1 MGVFIVIVIIIVI
14 VIWANSGNKSLS
26 SNSNRTNSTTTYKPT
41 TTYQRETESE
51 RILREQRQRQK
62 QEEDRLKALK
72 LQQEQEAKRREEIA
86 RINEAQRKKEIFRQQ
101 RCKSDWQQYQN
112 VLNSNN
118 ITTLYHFTD
127 RANLQSIKRH
137 GALYSWHY
145 CVNNNI
151 EIPMPG
157 GDDLSRSL
165 DRRYNLQ
172 NYVRISFTRNH
183 PMMYIALNQNRI
195 NNPVILEIDPEVV
208 FWKNSKYANKNA
220 TRNDVSIGSEI
231 DDFKKIRFDIVKLNK
246 HFDLEDSDKPYFQAE
261 VLILEKIPI
270 EFIKNIDRV

>member
-1 MGVFIVIVIIIVI
+1 MWVLILIIIVV
-14 VIWANSGNKSLS
+14 VIIKILANGNWS
-26 SNSNRTNSTTTYKPT
+26 NSTTNNPPT
-41 TTYQRETESE
+41 TYSRETEYG
-51 RILREQRQRQK
+51 RKLK
-62 QEEDRLKALK
+62 EERLKEKQLEDNFLAIKLK
-72 LQQEQEAKRREEIA
+72 FEQENKRLEEIA
-86 RINEAQRKKEIFRQQ
+86 KRNKAENNKEFFRQL
-101 RCKSDWQQYQN
+101 RCKSNWQQYQN

-118 ITTLYHFTD
+118 INTLYHFTD
-127 RANLQSIKRH
+127 RANLQSIKRY

-183 PMMYIALNQNRI
+183 PMMYIAQQQKRI
-195 NNPVILEIDPEVV
+195 NNPVILEIDPDVV
-208 FWKNSKYANKNA
+208 FWKNAKYANKNA
-220 TRNDVSIGSEI
+220 TRNDVSIGTEI
-231 DDFKKIRFDIVKLNK
+231 DDFRKIRFDIVKQNK
-246 HFDLEDSDKPYFQAE
+246 YFDLDDTNKPYFQAE

-270 EFIKNIDRV
+270 EFIKNIDYI

>member
-1 MGVFIVIVIIIVI
+1 MGFFIVIVVIGVII
-14 VIWANSGNKSLS
+14 IWANTGSKNSSSKSYK
-26 SNSNRTNSTTTYKPT
+26 TNSTTTYKPT
-41 TTYQRETESE
+41 TTFPRETDVE
-51 RILREQRQRQK
+51 RLLREQRQSQK
-62 QEEDRLKALK
+62 QEEERLKSIK
-72 LQQEQEAKRREEIA
+72 LQLEQEARRREEIA
-86 RINEAQRKKEIFRQQ
+86 RINEAHRKKEIFKQQ
-101 RCKSDWQQYQN
+101 RCKSDWQQYQTI
-112 VLNSNN
+112 LNNKN
-118 ITTLYHFTD
+118 INTLYHFTD

-145 CVNNNI
+145 CVSNDI

-172 NYVRISFTRNH
+172 NFVRISFTRNH

-208 FWKNSKYANKNA
+208 LWKNAKYANKNA

-246 HFDLEDSDKPYFQAE
+246 HFDLDDADKPYFQAE
-261 VLILEKIPI
+261 ILILEKIPV
-270 EFIKNIDRV
+270 EFIKNMERI

>member
-1 MGVFIVIVIIIVI
+1 MGTFIVIVIIIVI
-14 VIWANSGNKSLS
+14 IIWVNSGNKS
-26 SNSNRTNSTTTYKPT
+26 SNSSRTDSTTTYKPT
-41 TTYQRETESE
+41 TTYQRETE

-62 QEEDRLKALK
+62 HEEDRLRALR

-101 RCKSDWQQYQN
+101 RCKPDWQQYQN
-112 VLNSNN
+112 VLNNNN
-118 ITTLYHFTD
+118 INTLYHFTD

-145 CVNNNI
+145 CVSNSI
-151 EIPMPG
+151 DIPMPG

-183 PMMYIALNQNRI
+183 PMMYVALNQNRI
-195 NNPVILEIDPEVV
+195 NNPVILEIDSEVV

-231 DDFKKIRFDIVKLNK
+231 DDFKRIKFNIVKLNK
-246 HFDLEDSDKPYFQAE
+246 HFDLDENNKPYYQAE

-270 EFIKNIDRV
+270 EFIKNIHRV